1 MRRDIV
7 PPYWGFPSLSHQF
20 PLDVNDVVVGFVV
33 AAVVDVVLGNV
44 EVTAVVLVTVWLV
57 VVADVGVE
65 QDAKSIDA
73 NRRQVDTIQI
83 FFLFIH
89 TSSTY

>member
-1 MRRDIV
+1 
-7 PPYWGFPSLSHQF
+7 
-20 PLDVNDVVVGFVV
+20 
-33 AAVVDVVLGNV
+33 V

-89 TSSTY
+89 TSST

>member
-1 MRRDIV
+1 M

-89 TSSTY
+89 TSST

>member
-1 MRRDIV
+1 V

-20 PLDVNDVVVGFVV
+20 PLDVTDVVVGFVV

-89 TSSTY
+89 TSST

>member
-1 MRRDIV
+1 M

-20 PLDVNDVVVGFVV
+20 PLDVTDVVVGFVV
-33 AAVVDVVLGNV
+33 VAVVDVVLGNV

-89 TSSTY
+89 TSST

>member
-1 MRRDIV
+1 V

-89 TSSTY
+89 TSST

>member
-1 MRRDIV
+1 M

-20 PLDVNDVVVGFVV
+20 PLDVTDVVVGFVV

-89 TSSTY
+89 TSST

>member
-1 MRRDIV
+1 
-7 PPYWGFPSLSHQF
+7 
-20 PLDVNDVVVGFVV
+20 VV

-89 TSSTY
+89 TSST